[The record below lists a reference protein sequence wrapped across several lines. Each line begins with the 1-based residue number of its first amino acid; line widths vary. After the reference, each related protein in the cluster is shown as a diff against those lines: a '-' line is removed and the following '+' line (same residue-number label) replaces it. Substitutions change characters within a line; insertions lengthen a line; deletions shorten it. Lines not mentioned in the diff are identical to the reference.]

1 MKGSIMKRAIAILA
15 IAILAT
21 TSRAADEV
29 ITNYFA
35 GYVYVPAS
43 MTNAGDTGLP
53 VSNAFICFPAALL
66 SLSATEAATATGD
79 VRAIMYSI
87 NQHFYATREA
97 KTNKSATAITR
108 GVTYAP
114 SGTNVNETVT
124 HVIRTIRQ
132 FGSATLP

>member
-1 MKGSIMKRAIAILA
+1 MRKSLAILA
-15 IAILAT
+15 LAILAT
-21 TSRAADEV
+21 TGRAADEV

-35 GYVYVPAS
+35 GYIYVPTT
-43 MTNAGDTGLP
+43 MTNAGNTGLT
-53 VSNAFICFPAALL
+53 VSNAYICFPAALL

-79 VRAIMYSI
+79 VRAVMYAI
-87 NQHFYATREA
+87 NQQFYTTREA

-108 GVTYAP
+108 GVTYAQ